1 MKKII
6 IAGGSGYIGQ
16 AFYQKYK
23 KKYDIKILSRS
34 FSSKKNYIT
43 ALEACDVLINLAGE
57 KIFPNRWT
65 AKRREILIN
74 SRVEY
79 SKKLL
84 NKAKSLNI
92 NHYIQA
98 SAVTFYPFSE
108 NEIYTEDNSSID
120 GNNFSLELVKNW
132 ELQVKSSPIKNNS
145 ILRIGVVIG
154 KNSSFLEPMKHLFK
168 FGLGGMIGNGKQWIS
183 WIHID
188 DMVDI
193 INFTIEKNINGPI
206 NVTSPN
212 ALTNEKMSQL
222 IAKNLARPSFFHM
235 PRSFYKILFGE
246 ASELLTEGHQIYPK
260 LLIDKGYKFKFLF
273 FDEAFKSSI

>member
-1 MKKII
+1 
-6 IAGGSGYIGQ
+6 
-16 AFYQKYK
+16 
-23 KKYDIKILSRS
+23 
-34 FSSKKNYIT
+34 
-43 ALEACDVLINLAGE
+43 
-57 KIFPNRWT
+57 
-65 AKRREILIN
+65 
-74 SRVEY
+74 
-79 SKKLL
+79 
-84 NKAKSLNI
+84 
-92 NHYIQA
+92 
-98 SAVTFYPFSE
+98 
-108 NEIYTEDNSSID
+108 
-120 GNNFSLELVKNW
+120 
-132 ELQVKSSPIKNNS
+132 
-145 ILRIGVVIG
+145 
-154 KNSSFLEPMKHLFK
+154 
-168 FGLGGMIGNGKQWIS
+168 MIGNGKQWIS

-235 PRSFYKILFGE
+235 PKSFYKILFGE